1 MRKNLAIHGGKP
13 ITKKKFPSP
22 HYFGDDDIAAITKVL
37 QKANSFGARP
47 TDDVQLKFLQR
58 GSERQKFEK
67 DFATL
72 HNSKYG
78 ILVNSGTSALN
89 TIYGAINPDPGSE
102 VICTPWTSIGSV
114 SGAIFQGMVPIFADI
129 DETLCI
135 DPIDVEKKITSK
147 TRAIVAVHM
156 FGNPCDMEKLLE
168 ISRKHNLFLIEDCT
182 QAHFSKY
189 QNKLVGSIG
198 DIAAWGLS
206 EHQHFTGAGSC
217 GVLVTNNTTLYERA
231 YGYSDQ
237 ALNRIDGPFKNY
249 PYSHHFLAQNYSA
262 NELASSILNV
272 QFSKASINIEK
283 KIRDAQNILNQIS
296 DIPELI
302 PQKVRAGDKHTYWN
316 LSLILSKNAFK
327 CDANQFS
334 EAIQAEGIPFG
345 GPYLGTGNHP
355 LGPLYKHPIFTNLD
369 AFGKSKYPFD
379 YKRIRAVDYKLSKCS
394 NGEDLMSRTVN
405 FSPLSTLTEENVDN
419 TIEGIR
425 KVATYYK
432 K

>member
-13 ITKKKFPSP
+13 ITKRKFPAP
-22 HYFGDDDIAAITKVL
+22 HYFGADDIAAITKVL
-37 QKANSFGARP
+37 QKANSHGSRP
-47 TDDVQLKFLQR
+47 IEVLQR
-58 GSERQKFEK
+58 GTERHKFEEN
-67 DFATL
+67 FSNL

-78 ILVNSGTSALN
+78 ILVNSGTSAIN
-89 TIYGAINPDPGSE
+89 SIYGAINPDPGTE

-114 SGAIFQGMVPIFADI
+114 SGAIFHGMVPVFADI

-135 DPIDVEKKITSK
+135 DPIDVERKITNK
-147 TRAIVAVHM
+147 TKAIVAVHM
-156 FGNPCDMEKLLE
+156 FGNPCDMKRLIE
-168 ISRKHNLFLIEDCT
+168 ISKKYNLFLIEDCT
-182 QAHFSKY
+182 QAHFSEY
-189 QNKLVGSIG
+189 QGKIVGSIG
-198 DIAAWGLS
+198 DISAWGLS

-217 GVLVTNNTTLYERA
+217 GVLVTNNTKLYERA
-231 YGYSDQ
+231 FGYSDQ
-237 ALNRIDGPFKNY
+237 ALNRIDGPFRKY
-249 PYSHHFLAQNYSA
+249 PYVHNFLAQNYNA
-262 NELASSILNV
+262 NELAASILNV

-283 KIRDAQNILNQIS
+283 KIKHAQNILDQIS

-302 PQKVRAGDKHTYWN
+302 PQKVRPNDRHTYWN

-369 AFGKSKYPFD
+369 AFGKSKYPFN

-394 NGEDLMSRTVN
+394 NGEDLMSRTIN
-405 FSPLSTLTEENVDN
+405 FSPLSTLTEENVGN
-419 TIEGIR
+419 TIEAIR
-425 KVATYYK
+425 KVATYYIK
-432 K
+432 

>member
-13 ITKKKFPSP
+13 ITKRKFPAP
-22 HYFGDDDIAAITKVL
+22 HYFGADDIAAITKVL
-37 QKANSFGARP
+37 QKANSHGSRP
-47 TDDVQLKFLQR
+47 IEVLQR
-58 GSERQKFEK
+58 GTERHKFEEN
-67 DFATL
+67 FSNL

-78 ILVNSGTSALN
+78 ILVNSGTSAIN
-89 TIYGAINPDPGSE
+89 SIYGAINPDPGTE

-114 SGAIFQGMVPIFADI
+114 SGAIFHGMVPVFADI

-135 DPIDVEKKITSK
+135 DPIDVERKITNK

-156 FGNPCDMEKLLE
+156 FGNPCDMKRLIE
-168 ISRKHNLFLIEDCT
+168 ISKKYNLFLIEDCT
-182 QAHFSKY
+182 QAHFSEY
-189 QNKLVGSIG
+189 QGKIVGSIG
-198 DIAAWGLS
+198 DISAWGLS

-217 GVLVTNNTTLYERA
+217 GVLVTNNTKLYERA
-231 YGYSDQ
+231 FGYSDQ
-237 ALNRIDGPFKNY
+237 ALNRIDGPFRKY
-249 PYSHHFLAQNYSA
+249 PYVHNFLAQHYNA
-262 NELASSILNV
+262 NELAASILNV

-283 KIRDAQNILNQIS
+283 KIKHAQNILDQIS

-302 PQKVRAGDKHTYWN
+302 PQKVRPNDRHTYWN

-369 AFGKSKYPFD
+369 AFGKSKYPFN

-394 NGEDLMSRTVN
+394 NGEDLMSRTIN
-405 FSPLSTLTEENVDN
+405 FSPLSTLTEENVGN
-419 TIEGIR
+419 TIEAIR
-425 KVATYYK
+425 KVASYYIK
-432 K
+432 

>member
-13 ITKKKFPSP
+13 ITKRKFPAP
-22 HYFGDDDIAAITKVL
+22 HYFGADDIAAITKVL
-37 QKANSFGARP
+37 QKANSHGSRP
-47 TDDVQLKFLQR
+47 IEVLQR
-58 GSERQKFEK
+58 GTERHKFEEN
-67 DFATL
+67 FSNL

-78 ILVNSGTSALN
+78 ILVNSGTSAIN
-89 TIYGAINPDPGSE
+89 SIYGAINPDPGTE

-114 SGAIFQGMVPIFADI
+114 SGAIFHGMVPVFDDI

-135 DPIDVEKKITSK
+135 DPIDVERKITNK

-156 FGNPCDMEKLLE
+156 FGNPCDMKRLIE
-168 ISRKHNLFLIEDCT
+168 ISKNYNLFHIEDCT
-182 QAHFSKY
+182 QAHFSEY
-189 QNKLVGSIG
+189 QGKIVGSNG
-198 DIAAWGLS
+198 DISAWGLS

-217 GVLVTNNTTLYERA
+217 GVLVTNNTKLYERA
-231 YGYSDQ
+231 FGYSDQ
-237 ALNRIDGPFKNY
+237 ALNRIDGPFRKY
-249 PYSHHFLAQNYSA
+249 PYVHNFLAQNYNA
-262 NELASSILNV
+262 NELAASILNV

-283 KIRDAQNILNQIS
+283 KIKHAQNILDQIS

-302 PQKVRAGDKHTYWN
+302 PQKVRPNDRHTYWN

-369 AFGKSKYPFD
+369 AFGKSKYPFN

-394 NGEDLMSRTVN
+394 NGEDLMSRTIN
-405 FSPLSTLTEENVDN
+405 FSPLSTLTEENVGN
-419 TIEGIR
+419 TIEAIR
-425 KVATYYK
+425 KVATYYIK
-432 K
+432 

>member
-1 MRKNLAIHGGKP
+1 MRKTLAIHGGKP
-13 ITKKKFPSP
+13 ITKKKFPPP
-22 HYFGDDDIAAITKVL
+22 HYFGDKDIAAITKVL
-37 QKANSFGARP
+37 QEANSYGASP
-47 TDDVQLKFLQR
+47 IDDIHLKVLLR
-58 GSERQKFEK
+58 GAERHKFEK
-67 DFATL
+67 NFAAL
-72 HNSKYG
+72 HNSKFG

-114 SGAIFQGMVPIFADI
+114 SGAIFQGMVPVFADI

-135 DPIDVEKKITSK
+135 DPIDVERKITRK

-168 ISRKHNLFLIEDCT
+168 ISRKYNLFLIEDCT

-189 QNKLVGSIG
+189 QNKIVGSIG
-198 DIAAWGLS
+198 DISAWGFS
-206 EHQHFTGAGSC
+206 EHQHLTGAGSC
-217 GVLVTNNTTLYERA
+217 GILVTNNTKLYERA
-231 YGYSDQ
+231 FGYSDH
-237 ALNRIDGPFKNY
+237 ALNRIDGPFRSF
-249 PYSHHFLAQNYSA
+249 PYAHQFLAQNYNT
-262 NELASSILNV
+262 NELAASILNV
-272 QFSKASINIEK
+272 QLSKAKTNIEK
-283 KIRDAQNILNQIS
+283 KIKNAQNILDQIS

-302 PQKVRAGDKHTYWN
+302 PQKVRTGDKHTYWN
-316 LSLILSKNAFK
+316 LSLMLSKEGFK

-334 EAIQAEGIPFG
+334 EAIQAEGIPFS
-345 GPYLGTGNHP
+345 GPYLGTGTSP
-355 LGPLYKHPIFTNLD
+355 LGPIYKHPIFTNLD

-394 NGEDLMSRTVN
+394 NGEDLISRSIN
-405 FSPLSTLTEENVDN
+405 FSPLSTLTQENIDN
-419 TIEGIR
+419 TIETIR

>member
-13 ITKKKFPSP
+13 ITKRKFPAP
-22 HYFGDDDIAAITKVL
+22 HHFGNDDISAITKVL
-37 QKANSFGARP
+37 QKANSFGTRA

-58 GSERQKFEK
+58 GTERQKFEK
-67 DFATL
+67 DFAAL

-102 VICTPWTSIGSV
+102 VICTPWTSIGSI

-198 DIAAWGLS
+198 EIAAWGLS

-231 YGYSDQ
+231 YGFSDQ
-237 ALNRIDGPFKNY
+237 ALNRIDGPFRNY

-283 KIRDAQNILNQIS
+283 KIRMLKIFLIKFQIFLN
-296 DIPELI
+296 
-302 PQKVRAGDKHTYWN
+302 
-316 LSLILSKNAFK
+316 
-327 CDANQFS
+327 
-334 EAIQAEGIPFG
+334 
-345 GPYLGTGNHP
+345 
-355 LGPLYKHPIFTNLD
+355 
-369 AFGKSKYPFD
+369 
-379 YKRIRAVDYKLSKCS
+379 
-394 NGEDLMSRTVN
+394 
-405 FSPLSTLTEENVDN
+405 
-419 TIEGIR
+419 
-425 KVATYYK
+425 
-432 K
+432 